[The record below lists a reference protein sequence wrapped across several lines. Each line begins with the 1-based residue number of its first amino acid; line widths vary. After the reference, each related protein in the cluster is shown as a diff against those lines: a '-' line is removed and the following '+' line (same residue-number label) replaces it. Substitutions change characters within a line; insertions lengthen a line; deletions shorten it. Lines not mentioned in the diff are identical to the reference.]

1 MCLANHIKHSIKVM
15 AKTNRKKRSP
25 FDPPATF
32 GEQTGAHDQKP
43 NLISF
48 IVWRESHCR
57 VTESYCRTA
66 LKIK

>member
-48 IVWRESHCR
+48 IVWRITLPSHR
-57 VTESYCRTA
+57 IIQQNS
-66 LKIK
+66 IKN